1 MKSVTESNFPDND
14 DITFLSKDIF
24 PFNGNIFHRAV
35 KTQLIDIFQQLLGNC
50 KLKHS
55 WNDD

>member
-1 MKSVTESNFPDND
+1 MM
-14 DITFLSKDIF
+14 ILLFLSKDIF